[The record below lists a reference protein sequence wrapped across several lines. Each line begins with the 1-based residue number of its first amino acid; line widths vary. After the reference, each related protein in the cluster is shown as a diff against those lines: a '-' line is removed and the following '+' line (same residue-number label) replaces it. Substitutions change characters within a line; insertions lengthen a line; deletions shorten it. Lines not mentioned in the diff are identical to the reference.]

1 MLNDEVPCF
10 IHYAGLVVAA
20 TTEVAQPLAT
30 RINLKLLPTAALLPI
45 EQPALTNYD
54 RLVV

>member
-10 IHYAGLVVAA
+10 IHYSSLVAEQKDAVKSSAK
-20 TTEVAQPLAT
+20 
-30 RINLKLLPTAALLPI
+30 INLKLLPPTALLPI
-45 EQPALTNYD
+45 EQPSLTNYD